1 MSRITKRPNKTVLTP
16 EGRIIELTQGQTCL
30 IDEADYEQVKQYRW
44 HAQEREGVYYAAA
57 TIKTQEGKTMLLP
70 LHRFILGLLPSDKRR
85 ALHKNRN
92 RLDNRRV
99 NLAIATHNEVMFMR
113 KKAPNTSSRFLG
125 VYRHKSGRWQA
136 YIVGDGYMNYLGLY
150 ESEVDAARAYN
161 EMAVDFFGTAAK
173 LNRRKV
179 EPKQ

>member
-1 MSRITKRPNKTVLTP
+1 MKTTKRPNETAETP
-16 EGRIIELTQGQTCL
+16 EGRIIYLTKGQSCL

-57 TIKTQEGKTMLLP
+57 TIKTQEGKTMLLA
-70 LHRFILGLLPSDKRR
+70 LDRFILGLLPSDKRR
-85 ALHKNRN
+85 ALHKNWN

-99 NLAIATHNEVMFMR
+99 NLSIATRNEVMFMR

-125 VYRHKSGRWQA
+125 VYKHKSGRWQA
-136 YIVGDGYMNYLGLY
+136 HIVSDGYMNYLGLY

-161 EMAVDFFGTAAK
+161 EMAVSFFGAAAK

-179 EPKQ
+179 APKQ